1 MVGVTSAQLTNYLK
15 AQEARAKKTR
25 SRANAVPLDPNH
37 AHDDDMDVDGDE
49 SQTPED
55 SPHGFVIQAM
65 RLEAAQ

>member
-25 SRANAVPLDPNH
+25 SRANAVPLDPDH